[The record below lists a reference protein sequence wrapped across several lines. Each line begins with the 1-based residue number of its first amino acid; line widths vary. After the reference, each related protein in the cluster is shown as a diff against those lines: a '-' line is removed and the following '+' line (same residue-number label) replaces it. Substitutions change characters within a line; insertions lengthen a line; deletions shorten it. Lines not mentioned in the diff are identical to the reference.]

1 MKNLGIVALVIL
13 LSASFTSCEKVK
25 DIFDVDVETT
35 MSGDLDIDIPESALK
50 AAGPYEFDTLVVVDP
65 MDYGDVAENK
75 DRIESIT
82 ADGIIATVDAVQIGD
97 KNIEDLVLTD
107 VAFTIDNGSISATW
121 TKMEEWPIQVG
132 SKLTLEDIQGIY
144 SEVNEMLTSIDPFTI
159 TCKGKSSLKGISITI
174 VVDINCTV
182 TGNLL

>member
-50 AAGPYEFDTLVVVDP
+50 AAGPYEFDTLVVVNP

-107 VAFTIDNGSISATW
+107 VTFTIDNGSIDATW
-121 TKMEEWPIQVG
+121 TRKEEWPIQVN
-132 SKLTLEDIQGIY
+132 STLTLEDIKDEY
-144 SEVNEMLTSIDPFTI
+144 SKVNEILTSIDPFTI

-174 VVDINCTV
+174 VVDIDCTV

>member
-1 MKNLGIVALVIL
+1 MIV

-82 ADGIIATVDAVQIGD
+82 ADGIIATVDAVKIGD

-107 VAFTIDNGSISATW
+107 VTFTIDNGSIDATW
-121 TKMEEWPIQVG
+121 TRKEEWPIQVN
-132 SKLTLEDIQGIY
+132 STLTLEDIKDEY
-144 SEVNEMLTSIDPFTI
+144 SKVNEILTSIDPFTI

-174 VVDINCTV
+174 VVDIDCTV

>member
-25 DIFDVDVETT
+25 GLFDVDVETT

-65 MDYGDVAENK
+65 MDYGDVAENEE
-75 DRIESIT
+75 RIESIT
-82 ADGIIATVDAVQIGD
+82 ADGIIAKVEAVNIGE

-107 VAFTIDNGSISATW
+107 VSFTIKNSSISATW
-121 TKMEEWPIQVG
+121 TRTEEWPIQVG
-132 SKLTLEDIQGIY
+132 STLTLEDINDVY
-144 SEVNEMLTSIDPFTI
+144 SGVNEILTSIDPFTI